1 MKKVL
6 TSIAVLAALAAG
18 FVLLTGFRGGC
29 GGHHHADAASV
40 DKMIAAHIDDALD
53 DLKATDAQ
61 RAQVLALK
69 DKYPLLK
76 GGALHQGQAEAK
88 KALVA
93 QWDLATPDPAAV
105 HALVDARIEAIRAFA
120 HQAAD
125 AGLDLHGILTP
136 EQRAQVSK
144 KIHRRMDDR

>member
-6 TSIAVLAALAAG
+6 SSTAVLAALAAG

-29 GGHHHADAASV
+29 GGHHHADAAQV
-40 DKMIAAHIDDALD
+40 DKMITAHLDDALD

-61 RAQVLALK
+61 RTQVLALK
-69 DKYPLLK
+69 DKLVK
-76 GGALHQGQAEAK
+76 DAAALHQGQADAK

-93 QWDLATPDPAAV
+93 QWDSATPDRTAV
-105 HALVDARIEAIRAFA
+105 HALVDARIDAIRAFA
-120 HQAAD
+120 HEAAD

-136 EQRAQVSK
+136 EQRAQISK
-144 KIHRRMDDR
+144 KVHRHMDDR

>member
-6 TSIAVLAALAAG
+6 SSTAVLAALAAG

-29 GGHHHADAASV
+29 GGHHHADAAQV
-40 DKMIAAHIDDALD
+40 DKMITAHLDDALE

-61 RAQVLALK
+61 RTQVLALK
-69 DKYPLLK
+69 DKLLNDAA
-76 GGALHQGQAEAK
+76 ALHQGQADAK

-93 QWDLATPDPAAV
+93 QWDSATPDRAAV
-105 HALVDARIEAIRAFA
+105 HALVDARIDAIRAFA
-120 HQAAD
+120 HEAAD

-136 EQRAQVSK
+136 EQRAQISK
-144 KIHRRMDDR
+144 KVHRRMDDR

>member
-6 TSIAVLAALAAG
+6 SSIAVLAVLAAG

-29 GGHHHADAASV
+29 HGHHHADAASV
-40 DKMIAAHIDDALD
+40 DKMITAHLDDTLD

-69 DKYPLLK
+69 DKLVK
-76 GGALHQGQAEAK
+76 DGVALHQGQADAK

-93 QWDLATPDPAAV
+93 QWDSATPDRAAV
-105 HALVDARIEAIRAFA
+105 HALVDARIDAIRAFA

-136 EQRAQVSK
+136 DQRAQISK